1 MEQVADGQHQGPS
14 NDADSSAA
22 DGSLSA
28 RKRPAG
34 HSVAAHFQMAKE
46 NNVSHGKA
54 PDAPAD
60 RHPSAGGCVGG
71 MSR

>member
-1 MEQVADGQHQGPS
+1 MQVTDGQHQGPS

-22 DGSLSA
+22 DGSHSA
-28 RKRPAG
+28 RERPAG
-34 HSVAAHFQMAKE
+34 HSLAAHVQMAKE
-46 NNVSHGKA
+46 HSVSHGNA

-60 RHPSAGGCVGG
+60 RHPPAGGYVGC